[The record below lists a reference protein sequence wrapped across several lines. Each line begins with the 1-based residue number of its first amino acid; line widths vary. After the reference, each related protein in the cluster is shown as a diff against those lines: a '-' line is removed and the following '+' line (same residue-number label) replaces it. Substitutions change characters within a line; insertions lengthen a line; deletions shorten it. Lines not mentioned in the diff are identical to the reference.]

1 MIETLKKQKEYVF
14 IEAQEISGISKKTE
28 KPYEINKIIFADP
41 MTYENH
47 KLDFKKG
54 LNLSFLS
61 KGEKVTL
68 ITEFS
73 PGFNGSDSR
82 TIVTDVIPV
91 K

>member
-1 MIETLKKQKEYVF
+1 MIETKTKVKEYVF
-14 IEAQEISGISKKTE
+14 IDGQTISGISKKTE
-28 KPYEINKIIFADP
+28 KPYEISKLIFADP
-41 MTYENH
+41 ATYENH

-61 KGEKVTL
+61 KGERVTL
-68 ITEFS
+68 ETEFV

-82 TIVTDVIPV
+82 TIVTNVVPV